1 MIKNKNKIKTRNTY
15 PYKPIHIWK
24 RTSRNKQLTC
34 LFNSGF
40 CHFMCMPS
48 LIFNENLDVAASKIE
63 KQLSSQDCLQFSDN
77 WMCL

>member
-1 MIKNKNKIKTRNTY
+1 MEE
-15 PYKPIHIWK
+15 
-24 RTSRNKQLTC
+24 NKQLTC

-48 LIFNENLDVAASKIE
+48 LIFNENLDVEVSKIE
-63 KQLSSQDCLQFSDN
+63 KQLSSQDCLQFSDD